1 MNLFKPLFC
10 HHCGA
15 SLNNHMDAT
24 VCPQCNKDLSQ
35 PAESGAAPAG
45 GAPQPES
52 TPPNMAILR
61 RYQDAYLT
69 ARAIT
74 VFGTTVKT
82 LAIVLGGF
90 ATLIGLGA
98 LSQSGTMG
106 FIAIG
111 SGITFAI
118 SVHVLGILVSA
129 QGQILQAA
137 LDTAVNTSPILT
149 QEEMRQ
155 IMSLP

>member
-10 HHCGA
+10 RHCGA

-24 VCPQCNKDLSQ
+24 VCPQCNKDLSL
-35 PAESGAAPAG
+35 PAESGTPPAG
-45 GAPQPES
+45 GAPAPLP
-52 TPPNMAILR
+52 TPANVSCLR
-61 RYQDAYLT
+61 RYKDAYFT

-74 VFGTTVKT
+74 AFATTVKI
-82 LAIVLGGF
+82 LAIVLGVISIPIGVV
-90 ATLIGLGA
+90 TLPMGL
-98 LSQSGTMG
+98 
-106 FIAIG
+106 IVIG

-118 SVHVLGILVSA
+118 SVYVLGILVSA

-137 LDTAVNTSPILT
+137 LDTAVNTSPLLT

-155 IMSLP
+155 IMSLH